1 MVEGQPK
8 SRTRRRQHIIVLA
21 LLIIVFLAAR
31 QGRVGLQIYHGSDGG
46 VGILSGFTT
55 SSSIESYIPTELA
68 SSLRAAS
75 SNLPAL
81 SSLLLPESERREESA
96 DSSIYIANA
105 TSASGRLYSLNTTAS
120 WHLPATTAVPAI
132 TAART
137 SAPAGPINFTIQRQP
152 FDSFFTNGSEYQELN
167 IDADKDGMVLD
178 FAVIGYPKCGTT
190 TMIANLGNIAPIPAA
205 DVCTPVYKTVW
216 YAHKNW
222 PREYGREKLLRGV
235 KCPSIIDGF
244 SVGPPILKDFS
255 KYLPRTR
262 LIVGIR
268 HPVLWYQS
276 FYNMQA
282 GNNHKLPAADSTDFT
297 VGCNKGNCGKG
308 YCQMAKLFCLNR
320 ARFHLGLAELGKT
333 PLDEA
338 ERELIPPELKVSD
351 GNMIR
356 NKIFLYDMEQLGDM
370 NTTRRERLWSDLGDF
385 IGYPDTIPHDKY
397 KSSHGRGG
405 ARAERARINICDKR
419 YDPIRAQLLVHGHQM
434 SQWICPYFVKQGK
447 DVYVS
452 SQDYLCLLVEKY
464 AEDPCGKLVRM
475 DNGTYMS
482 AEGSN

>member
-8 SRTRRRQHIIVLA
+8 SRTRRRSHVVVLA
-21 LLIIVFLAAR
+21 LLILIFLAAR
-31 QGRVGLQIYHGSDGG
+31 QGRAGLQIHHGSDGI
-46 VGILSGFTT
+46 VVSG
-55 SSSIESYIPTELA
+55 SSIESYIPTELA

-75 SNLPAL
+75 ASINLPAL
-81 SSLLLPESERREESA
+81 SNLLTESERREAAES
-96 DSSIYIANA
+96 IHIANA
-105 TSASGRLYSLNTTAS
+105 TSGRYSLNTTTS
-120 WHLPATTAVPAI
+120 WHAPVTTAGPAI
-132 TAART
+132 TAAAST
-137 SAPAGPINFTIQRQP
+137 PAVLINFTIQRKP
-152 FDSFFTNGSEYQELN
+152 FDSFFTDGSEYQELN

-205 DVCTPVYKTVW
+205 DICTPVYKTVW
-216 YAHKNW
+216 YAYKNW
-222 PREYGREKLLRGV
+222 PGEYGQEKLMRGV

-282 GNNHKLPAADSTDFT
+282 GNDPTLPAADSTDLT
-297 VGCNKGNCGKG
+297 VGCNNRNCGKG
-308 YCQMAKLFCLNR
+308 YCQIGKLFCLNR

-333 PLDEA
+333 PLDKV

-356 NKIFLYDMEQLGDM
+356 NKIFLYDMEQLGDK
-370 NTTRRERLWSDLGDF
+370 NTTRKERLWSDLGDF

-397 KSSHGRGG
+397 KSSHGIEG
-405 ARAERARINICDKR
+405 ANAKNARINICDKR
-419 YDPIRAQLLVHGHQM
+419 YDPIRAQLLVHGRQM

-452 SQDYLCLLVEKY
+452 SQDYLCQLVEKY

-475 DNGTYMS
+475 DNGTYMYGP
-482 AEGSN
+482 AHRIERR